1 MVYPSIDM
9 LFGQASV
16 NAVQALMIQS
26 EQAVR
31 QSLGVHDVLLGLPSS
46 HVCAYCGTKQSAE
59 RCESCGA
66 PQR

>member
-1 MVYPSIDM
+1 MVEPSIAAV
-9 LFGQASV
+9 FGMTSIK
-16 NAVQALMIQS
+16 AVQALMVQS